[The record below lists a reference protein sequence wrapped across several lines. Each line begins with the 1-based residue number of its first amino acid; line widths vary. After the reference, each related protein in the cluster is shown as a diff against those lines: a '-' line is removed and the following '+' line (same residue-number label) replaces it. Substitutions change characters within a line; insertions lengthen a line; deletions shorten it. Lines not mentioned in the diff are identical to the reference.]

1 MNYIASE
8 MLNKT
13 KIITFFLAFMLI
25 GFISGCEQT
34 ETTLPDLEKQEDD
47 NAHNSTKAN
56 DSKEVFTS
64 RIIAVTE
71 TQISNIDSNK
81 NVDANKKDEPTI
93 EETDF
98 SSAIEH
104 PKSLNSPQNQLFCLE
119 PKIKNNIALVEQT
132 CKKMSDRLASVKYKS
147 CLAAKLKITGCNS
160 VKGTPILAREFPP
173 LKGRKPNGRILVI
186 GGTHGDELTSVS
198 VTMRWINQL
207 SKNHTGLFH
216 WHIAPIINPDAVFK
230 KSATRTN
237 HNGVDLNRNMPST
250 DWNENALKYWRQ
262 KSNKDKRK
270 YPGPKAASE
279 PETQWL
285 IDEINSFKPD
295 AIISVHAPYG
305 VVDFDSLLL
314 SSAPKKLGKLYLNML
329 GTYPGSLGSYAGI
342 NRDIPVITLE
352 LPHSWVMPS
361 VSDSDRI
368 WRDIVK
374 WLKKN
379 VNNDLSKQ

>member
-1 MNYIASE
+1 
-8 MLNKT
+8 MLKKT
-13 KIITFFLAFMLI
+13 KIITIFSALI
-25 GFISGCEQT
+25 LLSFISACEQT
-34 ETTLPDLEKQEDD
+34 EKTLPDLEKQEDAEA
-47 NAHNSTKAN
+47 NNSTKVN
-56 DSKEVFTS
+56 GSKEALTS
-64 RIIAVTE
+64 RIIAAPE
-71 TQISNIDSNK
+71 TQVDNVNI
-81 NVDANKKDEPTI
+81 NKKVAAAVKK
-93 EETDF
+93 TDF

-104 PKSLNSPQNQLFCLE
+104 TKPLNRTQNQLFCLE
-119 PKIKNNIALVEQT
+119 PKIKNNIALVEQA

-147 CLAAKLKITGCNS
+147 CLAAKLKITGCSS

-173 LKGRKPNGRILVI
+173 LKGREPIGRILVI

-207 SKNHTGLFH
+207 RKNHTGLFH
-216 WHIAPIINPDAVFK
+216 WHMAPIINPDAVFK
-230 KSATRTN
+230 KPATRTN

-250 DWNENALKYWRQ
+250 DWNENALKYWRE

-342 NRDIPVITLE
+342 NRNIPVITLE
-352 LPHSWVMPS
+352 LPHSWAMPS
-361 VSDSDRI
+361 VDDSDKI
-368 WRDIVK
+368 WLDIVK

-379 VNNDLSKQ
+379 VNHDLSKQ